1 MESMNRFYKLKN
13 DYDEQFYDKYVSK
26 IVVSNLLSKREK
38 KAAFAALP
46 KPKCINCKRN
56 VSTIFSV
63 KYDKEND
70 SHIYLA
76 KCGDIM
82 SPCPLNINIVMPNTK
97 QYDDLLSSEQISNSK
112 TQIIKA
118 KNDLLFGYL
127 PEKEAF
133 EIFENLSANLKD
145 DIETRDFF
153 IEEYM
158 KVYDKP
164 NDLEKQKIDFEMNIR
179 ELKDV
184 MNEFLETKNIQLI
197 HSAVNM
203 YIHNIAPQ
211 AREIRELTYAY
222 NNVEYIDNN
231 YVLIQKKNTLDQ
243 LELTGGNILVKSF
256 IVGMKNPTLKPVKNK
271 GNTSLKTNVK
281 PVKNKTKKLKPILVI
296 QEEPEEEQA
305 LAEVDTKEQQEQ
317 EVEEEEQE
325 N

>member
-1 MESMNRFYKLKN
+1 MESINRFYKLKN

-26 IVVSNLLSKREK
+26 IVVSNMLSKREK

-63 KYDKEND
+63 KYDEAND
-70 SHIYLA
+70 SHTYLA

-82 SPCPLNINIVMPNTK
+82 NPCPLNINIIAPNTK
-97 QYDDLLSSEQISNSK
+97 QFDHLLSSEQISNSK

-127 PEKEAF
+127 QEKEAF

-145 DIETRDFF
+145 DIDTTDFF

-211 AREIRELTYAY
+211 AKEIRELTYAY

-243 LELTGGNILVKSF
+243 LELTGGNLNVETF
-256 IVGMKNPTLKPVKNK
+256 IVGMKNQTLKPVKNK
-271 GNTSLKTNVK
+271 GIATLKTNIK
-281 PVKNKTKKLKPILVI
+281 PVKNKTKKLKPILII
-296 QEEPEEEQA
+296 QEEPEQEEEIA
-305 LAEVDTKEQQEQ
+305 VEEDKKEESVEQ
-317 EVEEEEQE
+317 EE